1 MSTPYKMKGF
11 SGFGNS
17 PMKQKAMTN
26 KQLAEHKKSLIKE
39 NPKRA
44 DYTASDT
51 TGAVTIANDLEL
63 GYVDNREAQGM
74 TNRHAVKSTSN
85 PNANYDNSLDIYNT
99 TKKRIDDDPN
109 KLGNI
114 NNMVKKDLQRDTANK
129 TNKKRKIRKGYRK
142 TDKGIQP
149 SSKVLSEA
157 VKNIPKNK

>member
-1 MSTPYKMKGF
+1 MKGF

-17 PMKQKAMTN
+17 PMKQAMTD
-26 KQLAEHKKSLIKE
+26 KQLAEHKKSLITE

-44 DYTASDT
+44 DYTPSDT
-51 TGAVTIANDLEL
+51 LGAVTIASDLEL
-63 GYVDNREAQGM
+63 GTRGNREVQG
-74 TNRHAVKSTSN
+74 TEKNT
-85 PNANYDNSLDIYNT
+85 NSLDIYNT

>member
-44 DYTASDT
+44 DYTPSDT
-51 TGAVTIANDLEL
+51 LGAVTIASDLEL
-63 GYVDNREAQGM
+63 GTRGNREVQG
-74 TNRHAVKSTSN
+74 TEKNT
-85 PNANYDNSLDIYNT
+85 NSLDIYNT

-129 TNKKRKIRKGYRK
+129 TNKKRKVRPGYRK
-142 TDKGIQP
+142 TDDKGIQP